1 MVKKKDQAMEV
12 PASLQFCS
20 ITEVALIMDVSKLS
34 VEAFHRGMDVTFAIT
49 KRLCNRQGL

>member
-34 VEAFHRGMDVTFAIT
+34 VEAFHRGMGVTFAIT
-49 KRLCNRQGL
+49 KRLCNRQEL